1 MHEDL
6 METVTDPDNARA
18 ALEAVEANKGAP
30 GIDRM
35 QATELRAHL
44 REHWPS
50 IRSKLLEGTY
60 QPSPV
65 REVEI
70 PKPTGGKRTLG
81 IPTVLDRFVQ
91 QLLLQAMTPIFD
103 PTFSDSSY
111 GFRPGRSAREAVE
124 AARSFAEEGKDW
136 VVDLDIASFFDEVNH
151 DVLMERIGRTIRDKR
166 VLGLIGK
173 YLRSGAM
180 SAGVAQSREKGTP
193 QGGPLSPLL
202 ANIYLDPLD
211 KELERRGH
219 AFCRYADDVNV
230 YVGSE
235 KAAQRVYRSIERWI
249 EKHLRLRL
257 NEKKSETGRTWERSF
272 LGFRITEDRKI
283 EVAPDRVSRLKAV
296 VREMWDARQNGSSE
310 ELRDR
315 WRRYI
320 RGWWAYF
327 KAADDRWSVFRLEG
341 WIRRHIR
348 KCFWQRWHDGGGRFA
363 TLRCLG
369 VTGRRLG
376 VAFTSRGAWGMA
388 RHPVMHE
395 ALSNQRLRQYGFLM
409 PSDLVALEGQ

>member
-1 MHEDL
+1 
-6 METVTDPDNARA
+6 
-18 ALEAVEANKGAP
+18 
-30 GIDRM
+30 
-35 QATELRAHL
+35 
-44 REHWPS
+44 
-50 IRSKLLEGTY
+50 
-60 QPSPV
+60 
-65 REVEI
+65 
-70 PKPTGGKRTLG
+70 
-81 IPTVLDRFVQ
+81 
-91 QLLLQAMTPIFD
+91 
-103 PTFSDSSY
+103 
-111 GFRPGRSAREAVE
+111 
-124 AARSFAEEGKDW
+124 
-136 VVDLDIASFFDEVNH
+136 
-151 DVLMERIGRTIRDKR
+151 
-166 VLGLIGK
+166 
-173 YLRSGAM
+173 M
-180 SAGVAQSREKGTP
+180 SAGVAVRREKGTP

-211 KELERRGH
+211 KELGRRGH

-235 KAAQRVYRSIERWI
+235 KAAQRVYRSIKRWI

-272 LGFRITEDRKI
+272 LDFRITEDRKI

-327 KAADDRWSVFRLEG
+327 KAADDRRSIFRLEG

-348 KCFWQRWHDGGGRFA
+348 KCFWLRWHSGQVRRRV
-363 TLRCLG
+363 LRRLG
-369 VTGRRLG
+369 VTGRRLKA
-376 VAFTSRGAWGMA
+376 AFSGRGARRMD

-395 ALSNQRLRQYGFLM
+395 ALSNKCLRQYGFLM
-409 PSDLVALEGQ
+409 PV